1 MDVREELKQGACSLS
16 GAAYLH
22 RLDGLEKNLSFEPQ
36 IYKSSAKTAA
46 SNGTRN
52 NRKSRRAFKATP
64 LPPRQASLLSRLGPQ
79 VLDTTILV
87 SKLTGLRALAS
98 VQFTR
103 DQCSMLYSI
112 GMGSTLY
119 RIQYKAIKRN

>member
-1 MDVREELKQGACSLS
+1 MLS
-16 GAAYLH
+16 Y
-22 RLDGLEKNLSFEPQ
+22 LSF
-36 IYKSSAKTAA
+36 SFL
-46 SNGTRN
+46 GGLR
-52 NRKSRRAFKATP
+52 
-64 LPPRQASLLSRLGPQ
+64 GPQ

-112 GMGSTLY
+112 GMGSRLN
-119 RIQYKAIKRN
+119 AIGGHREWDRSKLRYGLHALPYSVQTRRSSEIEMKRGDRSSAPDLR